1 MYKKTKMSPEIW
13 LALLILFALIFD
25 FLNGFHDSANVVAT
39 MISSRAMSGKKAL
52 LFASIAEFIGP
63 FIFGVAVATTIG
75 SKVAVPE
82 SVTIYVLMA
91 SLLSASIWNI
101 VTWYFGIPS
110 SSSHALIGGIIG
122 AVIVGSGPENLKSEG
137 ILLII
142 IVLFTSPIIGLV
154 VGYVVMKI
162 LLFILRKATPRA
174 EIALKLGQ
182 IPTAFS
188 LALSHGANDAQK
200 TMGIMTLGLV
210 VLKFQD
216 KFIVPWW
223 VIVISS
229 TAIALGTATG
239 GWRIIRTL
247 GSKFY
252 KIKPIHSFSSQ
263 LSSTIVILMSSFIG
277 APVSTTQI
285 VSMSIMGSGA
295 GERVNKV
302 RWNILKDIV
311 TAWFITI
318 PTTALLSMPI
328 YYLIKLF
335 V

>member
-1 MYKKTKMSPEIW
+1 LYKKTKMSPEIW

>member
-1 MYKKTKMSPEIW
+1 MTASIW
-13 LALLILFALIFD
+13 LLLLVIAALIFD

-52 LFASIAEFIGP
+52 LLASVAEFVGP

-91 SLLSASIWNI
+91 ALLSASVWNI
-101 VTWYFGIPS
+101 VTWYFGVPS

-122 AVIVGSGPENLKSEG
+122 AVIIGSGFNTMNLKHDG
-137 ILLII
+137 IFLIC

-154 VGYVVMKI
+154 VGYCVMK
-162 LLFILRKATPRA
+162 LLLYLLRNATPKA
-174 EIALKLGQ
+174 ELGLKYGQ
-182 IPTAFS
+182 IPAALS

-200 TMGIMTLGLV
+200 TMGIITLGLV
-210 VLKFQD
+210 VLGFQD
-216 KFIVPWW
+216 KFEVPFW
-223 VIVISS
+223 VIFASS
-229 TAIALGTATG
+229 SAIALGTAFG

-263 LSSTIVILMSSFIG
+263 VSSAFVILTSSLIG

-302 RWNILKDIV
+302 RWSILKDIV
-311 TAWFITI
+311 TAWLITI
-318 PTTALLSMPI
+318 PITALLAIPI

-335 V
+335 A